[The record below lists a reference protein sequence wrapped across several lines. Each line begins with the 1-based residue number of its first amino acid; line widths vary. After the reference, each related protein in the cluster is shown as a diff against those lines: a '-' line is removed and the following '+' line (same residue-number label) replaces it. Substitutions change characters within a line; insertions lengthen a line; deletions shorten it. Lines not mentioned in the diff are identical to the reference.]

1 VTTDTAT
8 AKAAKTASDAD
19 AGDATK
25 KTTSDNAATA
35 LVAAE
40 KAVTDYGI
48 TAANAATAA

>member
-1 VTTDTAT
+1 VTEAKKTAD
-8 AKAAKTASDAD
+8 AAKTASDA
-19 AGDATK
+19 APSDATK

-35 LVAAE
+35 LTAAE